1 MLSLI
6 YTIFASM
13 FVGFATNS
21 FYLAGAVFFSLNAII
36 FAIMDASDKIKTAK
50 NTEVPLVSKTESSN
64 AESTAK

>member
-21 FYLAGAVFFSLNAII
+21 FYLAGAVFFGLNAII
-36 FAIMDASDKIKTAK
+36 FAIMDVSDKIKKARYSEHSPT
-50 NTEVPLVSKTESSN
+50 PQTESLT
-64 AESTAK
+64 AESAVK